1 MASYKIALKLH
12 QDQYGSED
20 AKVKITVDDVDL
32 VAEHTVTPTSAA
44 IATFDW
50 TSDKTPNDDGSVT
63 VKVKVTLL
71 NDLFVDGEGDRNVH
85 WTGFGYI
92 TKGGNWTGADAAK
105 FYSRTNTHD
114 GGDPGSWS
122 HSTPA
127 EISDWTAD
135 ASYHWSSTQA
145 VATDSDG
152 YNDGFA
158 SALASANGFYPVEV
172 STDQVTC
179 TMELLQAAKATTY
192 A

>member
-32 VAEHTVTPTSAA
+32 VAEHTVTPTSATTT
-44 IATFDW
+44 TFDW
-50 TSDKTPNDDGSVT
+50 TSSKEPNEDGSVT

-71 NDLFVDGEGDRNVH
+71 NDLYVDGEGDRNVH
-85 WTGFGYI
+85 WTAFGY
-92 TKGGNWTGADAAK
+92 NEAADDDK
-105 FYSRTNTHD
+105 FYSKTVTHD
-114 GGDPGSWS
+114 GGDPGEWS
-122 HSTPA
+122 ASTPA
-127 EISDWTAD
+127 EVSDWTAD
-135 ASYHWSSTQA
+135 ASYNWSSTQA

-158 SALASANGFYPVEV
+158 SDLASADVFYPVEA
-172 STDQVTC
+172 SADQVTC
-179 TMELLQAAKATTY
+179 TMALKVAAIATTHVY

>member
-50 TSDKTPNDDGSVT
+50 TTSKEPNNDGSVT
-63 VKVKVTLL
+63 AKVKVTLL

-85 WTGFGYI
+85 WSGFGY
-92 TKGGNWTGADAAK
+92 NEAADDDK
-105 FYSRTNTHD
+105 FYSQTSTHD
-114 GGDPGSWS
+114 GGDPGTWTA
-122 HSTPA
+122 STPA

-135 ASYHWSSTQA
+135 ASYNWSNAQV

-152 YNDGFA
+152 YNTSFSDAFDATAGW
-158 SALASANGFYPVEV
+158 YPVEV
-172 STDQVTC
+172 TMDQVTC
-179 TMELLQAAKATTY
+179 TMKLIEGGKALTY

>member
-50 TSDKTPNDDGSVT
+50 TSSKEPKADGSVT

-71 NDLFVDGEGDRNVH
+71 NDLFVDGEGDRNVW
-85 WTGFGYI
+85 WTGFGY
-92 TKGGNWTGADAAK
+92 NEADDDAT
-105 FYSRTNTHD
+105 FYSQTMTHD
-114 GGDPGSWS
+114 GGDPGTWASG
-122 HSTPA
+122 TKA
-127 EISDWTAD
+127 GVSDWTAED
-135 ASYHWSSTQA
+135 SYNWSGAQT

-152 YNDGFA
+152 YSDAFA
-158 SALASANGFYPVEV
+158 DAYDANQGWYTMGV
-172 STDQVTC
+172 TTNQVTC
-179 TMELLQAAKATTY
+179 TMKLIMTGKAVKY